1 MDDHNRAGQ
10 VTRREVLK
18 KGLIGAAG
26 LTVLPTVIA
35 ACSST
40 ATTAPTAAPNAT
52 TAPVVT
58 AAPAASITLGS
69 NYSDAIPKKAMQDMA
84 DAFTKKSSVKVA
96 VNTVDH
102 GTFQDQI
109 SSYLGA
115 KPDDVFTWF
124 SGFRMRFFAAQGLA
138 TQIDDVWST
147 LTANYSDAF
156 KVGSTGDDKHQ
167 YFVPIYNYPWALFYR
182 KSVFA
187 DKGYAIPTNLAEL
200 TALCKKMQ
208 ADNIVPIAFGDKD
221 GWPAMGTFDILDL
234 RLNGYQFHVD
244 LMAGKNK
251 WTDPKVLAVFNMW
264 KDLMPYHQ
272 SGAAGRTWQ
281 DAAQGLLKKTSGMYL
296 LGMFVSQQF
305 KAAGDADLADLDFFP
320 FPSLGTEFDAEK
332 ALDAPI
338 DGFMIAAKSPAGAAG
353 AEQTAAKAFIGFL
366 GTGAAQDIYVAAD
379 PSNVAAAKD
388 ADTSKYNAL
397 QKKAVELIGAAQ
409 KITQFLDRDTRPDF
423 AGANG
428 MQNWL
433 LKFIGDPNQDL
444 TKLLAQIQ
452 AQWDGLPP
460 Q

>member
-1 MDDHNRAGQ
+1 
-10 VTRREVLK
+10 
-18 KGLIGAAG
+18 
-26 LTVLPTVIA
+26 
-35 ACSST
+35 
-40 ATTAPTAAPNAT
+40 
-52 TAPVVT
+52 
-58 AAPAASITLGS
+58 
-69 NYSDAIPKKAMQDMA
+69 
-84 DAFTKKSSVKVA
+84 
-96 VNTVDH
+96 
-102 GTFQDQI
+102 
-109 SSYLGA
+109 
-115 KPDDVFTWF
+115 
-124 SGFRMRFFAAQGLA
+124 
-138 TQIDDVWST
+138 
-147 LTANYSDAF
+147 
-156 KVGSTGDDKHQ
+156 
-167 YFVPIYNYPWALFYR
+167 
-182 KSVFA
+182 
-187 DKGYAIPTNLAEL
+187 
-200 TALCKKMQ
+200 
-208 ADNIVPIAFGDKD
+208 
-221 GWPAMGTFDILDL
+221 MGTFDILDL

-251 WTDPKVLAVFNMW
+251 WTDPKVLAVFNQW

-305 KAAGDADLADLDFFP
+305 KAASDADLADLDFFP
-320 FPSLGTEFDAEK
+320 FPSLGTDFDAEK